1 MFKYPYSK
9 KENIKEIHFGQT
21 IKDPYRWMENEE
33 DPALES
39 WIDAQN
45 QLTQSVLSQMPGK
58 AQIKSRLKELYD
70 YEKYNTLRLIGDH
83 IVYSM
88 NTGLQNQY
96 VYYIQ
101 KGLEGEPH
109 LLLDPNTLSEDGT
122 VAVTL
127 NGWSED
133 NRYLACLKSASGSD
147 WQEIM
152 IIDLER
158 KKILDDVIKHVKFT
172 LVSWRDD
179 GFYYSSYEQPEK
191 GKELSAKN
199 ENMKVYYHK
208 IGTVQAEDILIF
220 EDSHHPLRYNSLR
233 VSKDAKN
240 LILNISEGTYGNE
253 VRIKEAKEDGSFKV
267 LFKGFSSE
275 HEYLGECEEWLY
287 FLTDQDAFNKKIV
300 KVNRLTNEV
309 SDFVKESALNLEG
322 AWKFGEAFV
331 LLYLKDVVSQV
342 HFLDKEGNLL
352 NKWQLPGIGM
362 VYEMSSSK
370 DSEHILFSYG
380 SFVSPLSL
388 LCFNKKTY
396 EISNFKS
403 SKLSYDETAFE
414 TTQLFC
420 ESKDGTKVPVFL
432 THKKGLVLDGKR
444 PTLLYAYGGFN
455 VSLPPGYNPANVF
468 LIEQGGVYAQ
478 ANIRGG
484 SEYGESWHREGMLLK
499 KQNVFDDFIAVAE
512 SLIDQGYTSPEN
524 LSIQGGS
531 NGGLLMGAVLNQ
543 RPDLFKA
550 VFPQVGVMD
559 MLRYHLF
566 TIGWGWMVEYG
577 NPEEEVHFKNLL
589 SYSPLHNIESK
600 AYPSV
605 MVMTADHDDRVVP
618 AHSFKYIARLQEMN
632 TSDKPMLI
640 RIDKNA
646 GHGAGKS
653 IEKIID
659 EQTDKFTFMGLGSL

>member
-1 MFKYPYSK
+1 MIEYPYSK
-9 KENIKEIHFGQT
+9 KETIEEIHFGKT
-21 IKDPYRWMENEE
+21 ISDPYRWMENEE
-33 DPALES
+33 DLDLET

-58 AQIKSRLKELYD
+58 AKIKSRLVDLYD
-70 YEKYNTLRLIGDH
+70 YEKYSTLRMIGDY
-83 IVYSM
+83 IVYGM

-96 VYYIQ
+96 VYYVQ
-101 KGLEGEPH
+101 KGLDGEPSI
-109 LLLDPNTLSEDGT
+109 LLDPNALSEDGT

-127 NGWSED
+127 NGSSQD
-133 NRYLACLKSASGSD
+133 DRYLAILKSESGSD

-152 IIDLER
+152 VIDLETR
-158 KKILDDVIKHVKFT
+158 TLLKDVIKHVKFT
-172 LVSWRDD
+172 LVSWLDD
-179 GFYYSSYEQPEK
+179 GFFYSSYEQPEK

-199 ENMKVYYHK
+199 ENMKIYYHK
-208 IGTVQAEDILIF
+208 LGSDQSEDVLVF
-220 EDSHHPLRYNSLR
+220 MDPDYPLRYNSLR
-233 VSKDAKN
+233 VSKDAEH

-253 VRIKEAKEDGSFKV
+253 IRIKPVKEDAPFKV

-275 HEYLGECEEWLY
+275 YEYLGESEGWLY
-287 FLTDQDAFNKKIV
+287 FLTDQEAFNKKII
-300 KVNRLTNEV
+300 KVNPVTME
-309 SDFVKESALNLEG
+309 SMDFIRESELNLEG
-322 AWKFGEAFV
+322 AWKFGDQFV

-342 HFLDKEGNLL
+342 HLLDQKRQLL
-352 NKWQLPGIGM
+352 NEWALPGIGM
-362 VYEMSSSK
+362 VYEMTASK
-370 DSEHILFSYG
+370 ASEHILFSYG

-388 LCFNKKTY
+388 LCFNRKTFDISIFKK
-396 EISNFKS
+396 
-403 SKLSYDETAFE
+403 SKLSYDAAAFE
-414 TTQLFC
+414 TTQMFC
-420 ESKDGTKVPVFL
+420 KSKDGTMVPVFL
-432 THKKGLVLDGKR
+432 THKKGLSLDGKR

-455 VSLPPGYNPANVF
+455 VPLPPAFNPANIY

-484 SEYGESWHREGMLLK
+484 SEYGEGWHRDGMLLK

-512 SLIDQGYTSPEN
+512 TLIEKGYTSSDC

-531 NGGLLMGAVLNQ
+531 NGGLLMGAVVNQ

-559 MLRYHLF
+559 MLRYHKF

-577 NPEEEVHFKNLL
+577 DPEDEVHFHNLL
-589 SYSPLHNIESK
+589 AYSPLHNIEAK

-618 AHSFKYIARLQEMN
+618 AHSFKYIATLQALN
-632 TSDKPMLI
+632 TSEWPMLI

-659 EQTDKFTFMGLGSL
+659 EQTDKFTFMGLGRS